1 GVGVASVGTSA
12 VKSAAWLGERR
23 RKAAQIDNAIAF
35 HIVKAQ
41 SYRLEFSVAPPG
53 YYIFCLFNRG
63 SSQALVRPPVV
74 AAVFMLIFTGKS
86 TGFCLASRLYHLYH
100 LLFWP
105 DCGIVGRRERSDQL
119 ALDAA

>member
-1 GVGVASVGTSA
+1 MYPIPTAARLDRIPAKAGSMVSWGPGSATVSPWIRRASKSGVGVASVGTSA

-63 SSQALVRPPVV
+63 SSQAL
-74 AAVFMLIFTGKS
+74 
-86 TGFCLASRLYHLYH
+86 
-100 LLFWP
+100 
-105 DCGIVGRRERSDQL
+105 
-119 ALDAA
+119 